1 MPKTRQE
8 KELIIADVADKFKR
22 MKAAAFT
29 SISGFTMNQADELRE
44 KASEQGVEVF
54 IAKKTLLAL
63 AAKEAGLDINP
74 NDFTGSILTA
84 VSFDDEVSAAK
95 VLNDLIKSNDA
106 IVFEAGVL
114 EGKGLT
120 AEEVKQ
126 LASLPS
132 KEMLLSRL
140 VGTLNAPISGFANV
154 LAGNLRG
161 LVTVLDAIKDNK
173 S

>member
-8 KELIIADVADKFKR
+8 KELIIGDVADKFKR
-22 MKAAAFT
+22 MKAAVFT
-29 SISGFTMNQADELRE
+29 SISGFTMSQADELRE
-44 KASEQGVEVF
+44 KASKQGVEVF

-74 NDFTGSILTA
+74 HDFTGSILTA

-95 VLNDLIKSNDA
+95 VLNDLIKTNDG
-106 IVFEAGVL
+106 IVFEAGIL

-120 AEEVKQ
+120 AAEVKQ

-132 KEMLLSRL
+132 KEQLLGQL
-140 VGTLNAPISGFANV
+140 VGTLNAPISGFVRV
-154 LAGNLRG
+154 LDGNLRG
-161 LVTVLDAIKDNK
+161 IVTVLSAIQEKK
-173 S
+173 